1 MTTAREIDTHHDLYL
16 ERTVLCPGEPL
27 DVVRRLASWAAGA
40 DHMVYE
46 NDGEWAFATGAVAHL
61 WVDAD
66 GVHRRTDGHGPG
78 LDTDV
83 AWHALAGGDPLPVL
97 RSLLD
102 ALPFR
107 DWRAY
112 GWVAF
117 ELAGARAHG
126 PAGTDRLVH
135 LVVPHTEVRLCNGVA
150 RLRSADPAGL
160 DRAAAAL
167 RASYRV
173 PSPGRPV
180 VVDSHGHDAAG
191 HEARVA
197 RAVDAIHRGELDKV
211 VLSRVVPVPD
221 DVDLVET
228 YVSGRRANDPARSF
242 LLSLG
247 GLDAAGY
254 SPEVLVATD
263 PAGRVVSQPLAGTRA
278 RTGDPAADAR
288 LRDELRRDP
297 KEVVEHAVSVRAVVD
312 DLRAVCEQVCV
323 HDFMDVVERGS
334 VQHLAS
340 QVTGRL
346 APGRDG
352 WDALGAIFPTATASG
367 VPKQAA
373 CDLIA
378 ADESEPRGLY
388 GGAVLTADASGALDA
403 GLVLRTVQRRAGR
416 TWLRAGGGVV
426 EASRPERELEET
438 REKLGSVAGS
448 LVRAARR

>member
-1 MTTAREIDTHHDLYL
+1 MTTAREIDIQHDLYL
-16 ERTVLCPGEPL
+16 ERTVPCPDEPL
-27 DVVRRLASWAAGA
+27 DVVRRLASSVTGA

-46 NDGEWAFATGAVAHL
+46 NAGEWSFATGFVAQL
-61 WVDAD
+61 WVDAG
-66 GVHRRTDGHGPG
+66 GVHLRADGHDPG

-83 AWHALAGGDPLPVL
+83 AWPSLAGGDPLPVL

-102 ALPFR
+102 ELPFR

-117 ELAGARAHG
+117 ELAVARAHG
-126 PAGTDRLVH
+126 PAGTDRLAH
-135 LVVPHTEVRLCNGVA
+135 LVVPHTEVRLCDGVA
-150 RLRSADPAGL
+150 RLRSADRAGL

-167 RASYRV
+167 RGRNRV
-173 PSPGRPV
+173 RGPADPV
-180 VVDSHGHDAAG
+180 TVDSHGHGAAE

-197 RAVDAIHRGELDKV
+197 RAVDAIRRGELDKV

-221 DVDLVET
+221 ELDLIET

-263 PAGRVVSQPLAGTRA
+263 PAGRVLSEPLAGTRA
-278 RTGDPAADAR
+278 RTGDPDADAR

-297 KEVVEHAVSVRAVVD
+297 KEVVEHAVSVRAVVE
-312 DLRAVCEQVCV
+312 DLRPVCDDVCV
-323 HDFMDVVERGS
+323 HDYMDVVERGS

-352 WDALGAIFPTATASG
+352 WDALGAIFPTATAAG

-388 GGAVLTADASGALDA
+388 GGAVLTADASGAVDA
-403 GLVLRTVQRRAGR
+403 GLVLRTVQRRDGR
-416 TWLRAGGGVV
+416 TWLRAGGGIVDG
-426 EASRPERELEET
+426 SRPERELEET
-438 REKLGSVAGS
+438 REKLGSVAGF
-448 LVRAARR
+448 LVPAER

>member
-16 ERTVLCPGEPL
+16 ERTVLCPGDPL
-27 DVVRRLASWAAGA
+27 DVVRRLASGAAGT

-46 NDGEWAFATGAVAHL
+46 NDGEWAFATGAVAQL

-66 GVHRRTDGHGPG
+66 GVHLRTDGPG
-78 LDTDV
+78 SDLHTDV
-83 AWHALAGGDPLPVL
+83 AWHRLAGGDPLPIL

-102 ALPFR
+102 ELPFR
-107 DWRAY
+107 DWRVY

-117 ELAGARAHG
+117 ELAGARTHG
-126 PAGTDRLVH
+126 PSGPDRLVH
-135 LVVPHTEVRLCNGVA
+135 LVVPHTEVRLSDGVA
-150 RLRSADPAGL
+150 RLRSPDRAGL

-167 RASYRV
+167 RAAYRV
-173 PSPGRPV
+173 PSAADPV

-197 RAVDAIHRGELDKV
+197 RAVDAIRRGELEKV

-221 DVDLVET
+221 EIDLVET

-278 RTGDPAADAR
+278 RTGDPVADAL

-312 DLRAVCEQVCV
+312 DLRPVCEDVCV
-323 HDFMDVVERGS
+323 HDYMDVVERGS

-346 APGRDG
+346 AAGRDG

-403 GLVLRTVQRRAGR
+403 GLVLRSVQRRDGR
-416 TWLRAGGGVV
+416 TWLRAGGGIV

-438 REKLGSVAGS
+438 REKLRSVAGF
-448 LVRAARR
+448 LVPARH

>member
-1 MTTAREIDTHHDLYL
+1 VTTAREIDTQHDLYL

-27 DVVRRLASWAAGA
+27 DLVRRLASCAAGD
-40 DHMVYE
+40 DHMIYE
-46 NDGEWAFATGAVAHL
+46 NDGEWSFATGAVAQV

-66 GVHRRTDGHGPG
+66 GVHLRTGGRDA
-78 LDTDV
+78 DV
-83 AWHALAGGDPLPVL
+83 PWPGDPLPVL

-102 ALPFR
+102 ELPFR

-117 ELAGARAHG
+117 ELACARAHG
-126 PAGTDRLVH
+126 PAGPERLVH
-135 LVVPHTEVRLCNGVA
+135 LVVPHTEVRLSNGVA
-150 RLRSADPAGL
+150 RLRSADRAGL
-160 DRAAAAL
+160 DRAATAL
-167 RASYRV
+167 GGHYRV
-173 PSPGRPV
+173 PAPGHPV
-180 VVDSHGHDAAG
+180 SVDSHGHDAAG

-197 RAVDAIHRGELDKV
+197 RAVDAIRRGDLDKV

-221 DVDLVET
+221 EIDMVET

-242 LLSLG
+242 LFSLG

-278 RTGDPAADAR
+278 RTGDPDADAR
-288 LRDELRRDP
+288 LRTDLRRDA
-297 KEVVEHAVSVRAVVD
+297 KEIVEHAVSVRAVVQ
-312 DLRAVCEQVCV
+312 DLRGVCDDVCV
-323 HDFMDVVERGS
+323 RDYMDVVERGS

-346 APGRDG
+346 AAGRDG

-367 VPKQAA
+367 VPKLAA

-438 REKLGSVAGS
+438 REKLGSVAGF
-448 LVRAARR
+448 LVPAAQR

>member
-1 MTTAREIDTHHDLYL
+1 MTTAREIDTHHDLYQ
-16 ERTVLCPGEPL
+16 ERTVPCPGEPL
-27 DVVRRLASWAAGA
+27 DVVRRLASSATGA
-40 DHMVYE
+40 DHMIYE
-46 NDGEWAFATGAVAHL
+46 NGGEWAFATGAVAQL

-66 GVHRRTDGHGPG
+66 GVHLRTDGR
-78 LDTDV
+78 DVDV
-83 AWHALAGGDPLPVL
+83 AWPELPASGDPLPVV

-102 ALPFR
+102 ELPFR

-117 ELAGARAHG
+117 ELACARANG
-126 PAGTDRLVH
+126 PSGTDRLVH
-135 LVVPHTEVRLCNGVA
+135 LVVPHTEVRLCDGVA
-150 RLRSADPAGL
+150 RLRSPDRAGL

-167 RASYRV
+167 HGRYRV
-173 PSPGRPV
+173 PAPAQPV
-180 VVDSHGHDAAG
+180 GVDSHGHDAAE

-197 RAVDAIHRGELDKV
+197 RAVEAIRRGELDKV
-211 VLSRVVPVPD
+211 VLSRVVPVPEEI
-221 DVDLVET
+221 DLIET

-263 PAGRVVSQPLAGTRA
+263 PAGRVVSQPLAGTCA
-278 RTGDPAADAR
+278 RTGDPEADAR
-288 LRDELRRDP
+288 LREDLRRDP
-297 KEVVEHAVSVRAVVD
+297 KEVVEHAVSVRAVVE
-312 DLRAVCEQVCV
+312 DLRPVCDDVCV

-340 QVTGRL
+340 EVTGHLSR
-346 APGRDG
+346 GRDG

-378 ADESEPRGLY
+378 TDESEPRGLY
-388 GGAVLTADASGALDA
+388 GGAVLTADASGAVDA
-403 GLVLRTVQRRAGR
+403 GLVLRTVQRRGGR
-416 TWLRAGGGVV
+416 TWLRAGGGVI

-438 REKLGSVAGS
+438 REKLGSVAGF
-448 LVRAARR
+448 LVPAER

>member
-27 DVVRRLASWAAGA
+27 DVVRRLASSAAGE

-46 NDGEWAFATGAVAHL
+46 NGREWSFATGVVAAL
-61 WVDAD
+61 WVDTD
-66 GVHRRTDGHGPG
+66 GVHLRTEGNDA
-78 LDTDV
+78 DV
-83 AWHALAGGDPLPVL
+83 AWSSLPANDPLPVL

-102 ALPFR
+102 TLPFR

-112 GWVAF
+112 GWIAF

-126 PAGTDRLVH
+126 RPAGADRLVH
-135 LVVPHTEVRLCNGVA
+135 LVVPHTEVRLCDGVA
-150 RLRSADPAGL
+150 RVRSADRAGL
-160 DRAAAAL
+160 DSAAAAL
-167 RASYRV
+167 ASRYRV
-173 PSPGRPV
+173 PAQTHAV
-180 VVDSHGHDAAG
+180 TVDSHGHGAAE

-197 RAVDAIHRGELDKV
+197 RAVAAIRRGELDKV
-211 VLSRVVPVPD
+211 VMSRVVPVPEEI
-221 DVDLVET
+221 DLVET
-228 YVSGRRANDPARSF
+228 FVAGRRANAPARSF
-242 LLSLG
+242 LFSLG

-278 RTGDPAADAR
+278 RTGDPDTDAR

-297 KEVVEHAVSVRAVVD
+297 KEVVEHAVSVRAVVE
-312 DLRAVCEQVCV
+312 DLREVCEDVCV
-323 HDFMDVVERGS
+323 HDYMDVVERGS

-340 QVTGRL
+340 QVGGRL
-346 APGRDG
+346 SAGRDG

-378 ADESEPRGLY
+378 SDESEPRGLY
-388 GGAVLTADASGALDA
+388 AGAVLTADAGGALDA
-403 GLVLRTVQRRAGR
+403 GLVLRTVQRRDGR
-416 TWLRAGGGVV
+416 TWLRAGGGII

-438 REKLGSVAGS
+438 REKLGSVAGF
-448 LVRAARR
+448 LVPAAPRP